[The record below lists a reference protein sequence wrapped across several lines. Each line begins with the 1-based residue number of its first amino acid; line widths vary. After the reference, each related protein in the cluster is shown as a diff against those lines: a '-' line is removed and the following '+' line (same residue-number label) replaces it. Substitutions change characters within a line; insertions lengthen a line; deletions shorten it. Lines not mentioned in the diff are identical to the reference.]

1 MAVAVLAASG
11 YAWATYRQLAG
22 GLTTSDVLS
31 GTRTSDGAT
40 DILLVG
46 LDSRTDVHGNPLP
59 QSVLNALDAGPD
71 DGEVNTDTLILVR
84 VPDDPSLP
92 ATAVSIPRDS
102 YVTLAGDY
110 GKHKINS
117 AYGRALTSTRNA
129 LAAQGVTG
137 DDLTRQADQ
146 AGRRELI
153 ATVEEFTGLSVDHY
167 AEVNLAGFA
176 AITQAV
182 GGVPVCLLA
191 RTRDSYSG
199 ADFPAG
205 LQTLSGPPA
214 LAFVRQRHGLPRG
227 DLDRVVRQQAFLASL
242 AHTILSAGTLADPAR
257 LSSLITTVQQYVVL
271 DPGFDLLTF
280 ATQSTAMTD
289 GAVRFATIP
298 TGDPA
303 LRTPADGEAVEVDPA
318 QVKAFVAGLV
328 GTPADTRPSV
338 AAQPTPVDVT
348 VDVRNATG
356 RSGLAT
362 DVERALSADGFTSVT
377 TGNAASTARSSV
389 RSGSGAATAAE
400 QLAQTLG
407 DLPVVRSDV
416 VAAGHVEVVLG
427 RDYAG
432 PGVPAPTAAA
442 AASTTPEIS
451 SAGGVPCVN

>member
-1 MAVAVLAASG
+1 MTVLVASG
-11 YAWATYRQLAG
+11 YAWSTYRQLAG
-22 GLTTSDVLS
+22 GLITSDVLA
-31 GTRTSDGAT
+31 GPRMSDGAT

-46 LDSRTDVHGNPLP
+46 LDSRTDAHGDPLP

-84 VPDDPSLP
+84 VPDDPSHP

-117 AYGRALTSTRNA
+117 AYGRALTSTRTT
-129 LAAQGVTG
+129 LTAQGVTG
-137 DDLTRQADQ
+137 TELTEQADE

-153 ATVEEFTGLSVDHY
+153 ATVEAFTGLSVDHY

-191 RTRDSYSG
+191 RTHDSYSG

-242 AHTILSAGTLADPAR
+242 AHTVLSAGTLADPAR
-257 LSSLITTVQQYVVL
+257 LSALITTVQQFVVL

-280 ATQSTAMTD
+280 ATQSTTLTD
-289 GAVRFATIP
+289 GAIRFATIP

-303 LRTPADGEAVEVDPA
+303 LRTPDDGEAVEVDPER
-318 QVKAFVAGLV
+318 VKAFVAGLV
-328 GTPADTRPSV
+328 GAPDDTRPSA

-348 VDVRNATG
+348 VDIRNATG

-362 DVERALSADGFTSVT
+362 DVEHALTTAGFTSVT
-377 TGNAASTARSSV
+377 TGNTASTARSTV
-389 RSGSGAATAAE
+389 RSGSDAALAAT

-407 DLPVVRSDV
+407 DLPVVRSAV

-432 PGVPAPTAAA
+432 PGTPAATTTTAAA
-442 AASTTPEIS
+442 AGAAPEIS